1 MKDDS
6 FRDFILD
13 QLRDLRNVDCRN
25 MFGGYGLYHAGV
37 FFGII
42 SSGKLYLK
50 TDPATRPEYE
60 RRGMEPFQPNAKQTL
75 KSYYEVPVEIIE
87 DGEWLA
93 EWARKAVESQV
104 SGDEEAPDRKRA
116 KGRRAK

>member
-13 QLRDLRNVDCRN
+13 QLRDLGHVDCRN
-25 MFGGYGLYHAGV
+25 MFGGYGLYHTGV

-50 TDPATRPEYE
+50 TDPATRSEYE
-60 RRGMEPFQPNAKQTL
+60 RRGMEPFRPNAKQTL

-93 EWARKAVESQV
+93 EWARKAVLV
-104 SGDEEAPDRKRA
+104 TMTT
-116 KGRRAK
+116 